1 MNACLRVSAWL
12 LCFVRLV
19 GSRSVL
25 VRTVVARHCR
35 AAACSAA
42 VALDMRISHHPPL
55 SALPALV
62 DVAMKDVRLYM
73 YPLPPQ
79 LEDVIDLKLQH
90 VHGHASCG
98 KQRAKHPWINL
109 EDRLWEILPPAV
121 WTNDSAAAT
130 FYVVP
135 HKYIGHQC
143 AVTAD
148 HGKHYVQDALG
159 KFFEYIYHA
168 LPYYN
173 HSGGRDHITTWIFEN
188 GPMCDCDLRQH
199 MYSRPLAFHMLM
211 SFIKVGH
218 WAHEDVPMFGWRWGQ
233 DIAMPQYGAVSPS
246 LGPPPTWQEVVTG
259 QKFSFGFSGSYWGR
273 RVTCPATVKG
283 AQPDTLGGTHGCECS
298 PGIRTWLHD
307 YLLHSCNSSNTRP
320 SRCAGSN
327 AKMGTFLYALCPAA
341 WACWSSRMYHAID
354 RLVIPAIMADGAIQ
368 PFEQILN
375 WSHFSVNIN
384 TTELKSGDVS
394 QLDELHDEAAST
406 IQFCTDCPT
415 CHNCTRLPLV
425 KRVRHLETVRT
436 WFLYN
441 GSEPYNA
448 VGLFLLELYCR
459 QWHLRNDE
467 RDGVCRHYRLRHGN
481 GSLAPAWEEA
491 GAK

>member
-1 MNACLRVSAWL
+1 
-12 LCFVRLV
+12 
-19 GSRSVL
+19 
-25 VRTVVARHCR
+25 
-35 AAACSAA
+35 
-42 VALDMRISHHPPL
+42 
-55 SALPALV
+55 
-62 DVAMKDVRLYM
+62 
-73 YPLPPQ
+73 
-79 LEDVIDLKLQH
+79 
-90 VHGHASCG
+90 
-98 KQRAKHPWINL
+98 
-109 EDRLWEILPPAV
+109 
-121 WTNDSAAAT
+121 
-130 FYVVP
+130 
-135 HKYIGHQC
+135 
-143 AVTAD
+143 
-148 HGKHYVQDALG
+148 
-159 KFFEYIYHA
+159 
-168 LPYYN
+168 
-173 HSGGRDHITTWIFEN
+173 
-188 GPMCDCDLRQH
+188 
-199 MYSRPLAFHMLM
+199 
-211 SFIKVGH
+211 
-218 WAHEDVPMFGWRWGQ
+218 
-233 DIAMPQYGAVSPS
+233 
-246 LGPPPTWQEVVTG
+246 
-259 QKFSFGFSGSYWGR
+259 
-273 RVTCPATVKG
+273 
-283 AQPDTLGGTHGCECS
+283 
-298 PGIRTWLHD
+298 
-307 YLLHSCNSSNTRP
+307 
-320 SRCAGSN
+320 
-327 AKMGTFLYALCPAA
+327 MGTFLYALCPAA

-481 GSLAPAWEEA
+481 GPLAPAWEEA